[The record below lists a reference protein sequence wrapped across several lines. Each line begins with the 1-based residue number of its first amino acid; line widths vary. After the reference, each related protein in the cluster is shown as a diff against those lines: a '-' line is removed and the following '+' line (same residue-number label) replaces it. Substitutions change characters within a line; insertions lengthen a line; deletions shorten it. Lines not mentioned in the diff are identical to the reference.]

1 MKEADKDQGFK
12 SLTGNS
18 KFINYLKHQLIEA
31 QFSHKVYKINPT
43 HMREQNGKKVSKLRN
58 EVKLFALHVTALIY
72 LGKTEQAMNVIN
84 QYGVQFYDL
93 DLAEATIRRLLGIA
107 IFHHKEEDGKQPD
120 YSLAL
125 KEMMK
130 AEIIY
135 RESDY

>member
-1 MKEADKDQGFK
+1 
-12 SLTGNS
+12 
-18 KFINYLKHQLIEA
+18 
-31 QFSHKVYKINPT
+31 
-43 HMREQNGKKVSKLRN
+43 MRDENGKKINKLRN

-72 LGKTEQAMNVIN
+72 LGKTEQAISVIN

-93 DLAEATIRRLLGIA
+93 DLSEATIWRLLGVA
-107 IFHHKEEDGKQPD
+107 IFHHKEEGKTPD

-135 RESDY
+135 WE